1 VKVVVGTRGSALALR
16 QAREVVARLQAL
28 DPSLEVEERL
38 VRTHGDDVR
47 DRPLYLVGQRGAFV
61 KRLEEALLRGEVDLA
76 VHSLK
81 DLPVEEAEGLVLAAI
96 PARADPRDV
105 LVSRGGARLADL
117 PPGARVGTS
126 SRRRAA
132 QVRHLRPDLALQDL
146 RGNLDTRLRKVREGE
161 VDAAVLAAAGLERL
175 GLASLVAERF
185 DVEVLVPAPG
195 QGALAVQVREGDRAL
210 RDLAAALDHGPTRQA
225 TQAERAFLKR
235 VGGGCALPIGAYA
248 EVRGAALWLVAML
261 ASVDGG
267 VLVKGVW
274 EGPASA
280 WEALVARAAD
290 ELLEA
295 FRGRAGVPFG
305 ASEGEEA

>member
-1 VKVVVGTRGSALALR
+1 MRVVVGTRGSALALR
-16 QAREVVARLQAL
+16 QAREVVAGLRAL
-28 DPSLEVEERL
+28 DPRLEVEERL

-61 KRLEEALLRGEVDLA
+61 KRLEEALLQGEVDLA

-81 DLPVEEAEGLVLAAI
+81 DLPVEETEGLVLAAV
-96 PARADPRDV
+96 PQRADPRDA
-105 LVSRGGARLADL
+105 LVSREGVRLADL

-132 QVRHLRPDLALQDL
+132 QVRHLRPDLLLQDL

-161 VDAAVLAAAGLERL
+161 VDAAILAAAGLERL
-175 GLASLVAERF
+175 DLASAIAERF

-195 QGALAVQVREGDRAL
+195 QGALAVQVREGDAALRAL
-210 RDLAAALDHGPTRQA
+210 ASALDHAPTRQA
-225 TQAERAFLKR
+225 VQAERAFLRR

-248 EVRGAALWLVAML
+248 KVEGGRLRLVAML
-261 ASVDGG
+261 ASVDGT

-274 EGPASA
+274 EGPAEA
-280 WEALVARAAD
+280 WEALVERAAS

-295 FRGRAGVPFG
+295 YRERAGTPFG
-305 ASEGEEA
+305 GT